1 MIELDAIDRQ
11 ILELLQQDG
20 RVTNLELARQIG
32 LTPAPTLARVK
43 KLETSGYIKRFVAIA
58 DQARIGLPVTVFVS
72 IILESHKLKTTQN
85 FQAAVNKLPEVLE
98 CHH

>member
-20 RVTNLELARQIG
+20 RLTNLDLARQIG

-43 KLETSGYIKRFVAIA
+43 KHFERLSASDYEPSSLPLPPWFVGEI
-58 DQARIGLPVTVFVS
+58 IG
-72 IILESHKLKTTQN
+72 
-85 FQAAVNKLPEVLE
+85 
-98 CHH
+98 